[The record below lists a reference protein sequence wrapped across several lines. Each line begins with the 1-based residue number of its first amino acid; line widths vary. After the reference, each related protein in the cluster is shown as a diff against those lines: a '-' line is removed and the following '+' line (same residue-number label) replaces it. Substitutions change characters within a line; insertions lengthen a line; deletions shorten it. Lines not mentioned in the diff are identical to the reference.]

1 MTKTKLLKKVRKILS
16 VFVLIILSMSLSATP
31 MAQAIYSGE
40 VLTKPT
46 AVVLTPFGQAKP
58 NYTWN
63 WEDGTYY
70 FSGEATHS
78 DLYSNYYFTDAEK
91 FRIRVINN
99 YNYPLTVKLL
109 RSIPGIDFSASTEEI
124 PANESKTW
132 EVNVTKSLK
141 YCLKFYAACEFTGCI
156 ERIL

>member
-1 MTKTKLLKKVRKILS
+1 MPKTKLLKKVKRILS
-16 VFVLIILSMSLSATP
+16 IFVLILLSISLSSAP
-31 MAQAIYSGE
+31 MTQAIYSGE
-40 VLTKPT
+40 VLTERNSII
-46 AVVLTPFGQAKP
+46 TPLGLAKP

-63 WEDGTYY
+63 WKDGTYH
-70 FSGEATHS
+70 FSGEATQS

-91 FRIRVINN
+91 FRISIINN
-99 YNYPLTVKLL
+99 YSHSLTVKLL
-109 RSIPGIDFSASTEEI
+109 RSIPGIDFSASTETI